1 MIGDKSDNLP
11 GISGFGEG
19 IIKKDFPM
27 FNSEEQV
34 TIDELLN
41 FCRDSQETSKRKMW
55 KEIVNNERVIRL
67 NYKMMQL
74 YAPQLSIDNK
84 REIQETFQDPDLT
97 FNKMNVIKMMM
108 RDEFG
113 QVPFSGMF
121 KAFERISKNN

>member
-1 MIGDKSDNLP
+1 
-11 GISGFGEG
+11 
-19 IIKKDFPM
+19 
-27 FNSEEQV
+27 
-34 TIDELLN
+34 
-41 FCRDSQETSKRKMW
+41 MW

-74 YAPQLSIDNK
+74 YAPQLSIENK
-84 REIQETFQDPDLT
+84 KEIQETIQDPDLT

-121 KAFERISKNN
+121 KAFERMRDNN